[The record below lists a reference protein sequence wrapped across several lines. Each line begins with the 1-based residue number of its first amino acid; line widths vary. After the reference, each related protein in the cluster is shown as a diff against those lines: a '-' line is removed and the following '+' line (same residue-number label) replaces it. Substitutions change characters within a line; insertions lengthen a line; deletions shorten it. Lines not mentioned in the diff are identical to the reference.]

1 MYSDKKE
8 VYAFFIT
15 LERISNKINTEI
27 NYLKNKLK
35 DSGYSPEIRNCSNKF
50 FEDVLKPLFNEKGTI
65 SLEEI
70 IDKSDKKKKSTLLCY
85 LSELNKYGY
94 IEKTKNHSGD
104 RRTKLY
110 KRSK

>member
-27 NYLKNKLK
+27 NNLKKKLK
-35 DSGYSPEIRNCSNKF
+35 VSEYRPEIRNCSNRF

-65 SLEEI
+65 SLKDI
-70 IDKSDKKKKSTLLCY
+70 IDKSDREKSTLLNY

-94 IEKTKNHSGD
+94 IKKTKNHLGD
-104 RRTKLY
+104 KRTRLY
-110 KRSK
+110 EKS

>member
-27 NYLKNKLK
+27 NNLKKKLK
-35 DSGYSPEIRNCSNKF
+35 YEPEIRNCSNRF
-50 FEDVLKPLFNEKGTI
+50 FEEILKLLFNKNGTI
-65 SLEEI
+65 SLDDI
-70 IDKSDKKKKSTLLCY
+70 IDKSDRKKTTLLSY

-94 IEKTKNHSGD
+94 IVRKRNHLGD
-104 RRTKLY
+104 KRTKLY
-110 KRSK
+110 EKSK